1 MLSLIARL
9 FALRPLLG
17 AAILGIPVLALLAIG
32 LTVVV
37 VGKIL
42 LFVVLPIALV
52 VWLVKR
58 VFKPHDDL
66 AAPSAE

>member
-1 MLSLIARL
+1 MFAMLARL
-9 FALRPLLG
+9 FALRPLVG
-17 AAILGIPVLALLAIG
+17 AAILGIPVLALIAIG
-32 LTVVV
+32 LTVVI
-37 VGKIL
+37 VGKLL

-66 AAPSAE
+66 TANAE

>member
-1 MLSLIARL
+1 MFALLARL

-17 AAILGIPVLALLAIG
+17 AAILGIPVLALIAIG
-32 LTVVV
+32 LSVVII
-37 VGKIL
+37 GKLL

-66 AAPSAE
+66 TAPAE

>member
-1 MLSLIARL
+1 MFALLARL

-17 AAILGIPVLALLAIG
+17 VAVLGIPVLGLIAIG

-37 VGKIL
+37 VGKLL

-58 VFKPHDDL
+58 VFRPHDDL
-66 AAPSAE
+66 VPPPA

>member
-1 MLSLIARL
+1 MLALLARL

-17 AAILGIPVLALLAIG
+17 AAVLGVPVLVLIAIG
-32 LTVVV
+32 LSVLV

-52 VWLVKR
+52 IWIYKR
-58 VFKPHDDL
+58 VLKPHDDL
-66 AAPSAE
+66 AAPPAE